1 MSFQPLGLIEPIL
14 QALQQQG
21 YTHPTPIQEKAIPA
35 ILQQRD
41 LLGCA
46 QTGTGKTAAFVLPVL
61 QLMQVEPPVA
71 AKRPPIRTLI
81 LTPTR
86 ELALQI
92 GENIAAYG
100 ANLPL
105 KHLVI
110 FGGVGQN
117 PQVEALRRGI
127 DILVATPGRLL
138 DLMQQGF
145 VHLSDVRYFIL
156 DEADRMLDMGFI
168 HDVRKVIAKLPAK
181 RQTLFF
187 SATMPPE
194 IQSLSADLLTDP
206 VKVEVT
212 PVSSTA
218 EMIQQHVYHT
228 NRNSKKDLLIH
239 LLQDA
244 NIKSVLVF
252 TQMKYAANRLCEQ
265 LSKSGIRAEAI
276 HGNKS
281 QSARVQALEN
291 FKNRRTRVLVATDIA
306 ARGID
311 IDELS
316 HVVNYDLP
324 NIPETYVHRI
334 GRTGRAG
341 ASGVA
346 ISLCEPSEKPFLR
359 DIEKLIRQHVPV
371 ISEHPYP
378 VDPNAP
384 VEVAAAL
391 QRMPHGRQQRPARN
405 QQPRTSVN
413 NGPRTEARGP
423 KSNERPQQRSNTPR
437 NQGQQ
442 AEVRSPQSGGNQR
455 ESQNQPSRPNGPR
468 PNTPSRKQN
477 RVMDMPKPNPV
488 KQQPS
493 TDPSRA
499 GNPNAPWNSQKYD
512 DQVDRW

>member
-1 MSFQPLGLIEPIL
+1 
-14 QALQQQG
+14 
-21 YTHPTPIQEKAIPA
+21 
-35 ILQQRD
+35 
-41 LLGCA
+41 
-46 QTGTGKTAAFVLPVL
+46 
-61 QLMQVEPPVA
+61 MQVEPPVA

-117 PQVEALRRGI
+117 PQVEALRRGV

-145 VHLSDVRYFIL
+145 VHLNDVRYFIL

-218 EMIQQHVYHT
+218 EMIQQYIYHT
-228 NRNSKKDLLIH
+228 NRNQKKDLLIH
-239 LLQDA
+239 LLEDA

-359 DIEKLIRQHVPV
+359 DIEKLIRKHVPV

-455 ESQNQPSRPNGPR
+455 ESQNQQSRPNGPR

-499 GNPNAPWNSQKYD
+499 GNPNAPWNQKNYD